1 MTMYQDEE
9 HFTNRIMLVDYDI
22 MEYLQ
27 LDPTTRMFDKLRIP
41 KRLAYEYE
49 DFADGHRP
57 GPLMKQEELFER
69 LRIKN
74 KLLKRKITQEML
86 GKIARE
92 KFERKDQASM
102 CYCHVSIPEEG
113 LPKGTVECAHRDCL
127 MKYFHKACVKNLGVD
142 KVSRW
147 YCTECQ
153 QHMRILANQ
162 ALRSLGYDDV
172 PDEEA
177 EFEHTIEVLKEKTN
191 LTGDALEKMKA
202 RLKLAGG
209 GALVSGMIR
218 TMVEGLP

>member
-1 MTMYQDEE
+1 MYQEEE
-9 HFTNRIMLVDYDI
+9 HFKNRIMLVDYEI

-27 LDPTTRMFDKLRIP
+27 MDPATRMFDKLSIP

-49 DFADGHRP
+49 DFADGHKP
-57 GPLMKQEELFER
+57 GPLMKQEDNFER
-69 LRIKN
+69 LRSKN

-92 KFERKDQASM
+92 KFERKDQDSM

-113 LPKGTVECAHRDCL
+113 LPKGTVECAHRNCS
-127 MKYFHKACVKNLGVD
+127 MKYFHRACVKNLGVD
-142 KVSRW
+142 QVTRW
-147 YCTECQ
+147 YCTECHE
-153 QHMRILANQ
+153 HMRILANQ
-162 ALRSLGYDDV
+162 TLRSLGYDDV

-177 EFEHTIEVLKEKTN
+177 EFERITEVLKEKTN

-209 GALVSGMIR
+209 GLRVSGTIR
-218 TMVEGLP
+218 AMAEGLP